1 MGKSFTKSLI
11 NSEGSIRSSSRVART
26 PESVIRDILKVINDS
41 DILSFAG
48 GLPDDSLFPI
58 EDFSDGA
65 ALAIRESGAKLFQ
78 YSETQGHPKLRAWIA
93 ESYYPQSSPEEILL
107 TNGSQQALDL
117 LGRFFLDEGDSILIE
132 RPSYLGAIQ
141 TFSSYG
147 PRFIGLDYKSEGP
160 DPSEL
165 KAQISRNHNPPK
177 FFYCI
182 PDFQNPTGFSYSLQ
196 NRKAIA
202 RICEEAGIPVLED
215 VAYRELNYENEI
227 PISLH
232 MLCPENTFSIGT
244 FSKILAP
251 GLRVGWIRAPKELM
265 RELIVQKQAMDLHSP
280 LINQEIVYQFLIS
293 GNFRNHL
300 IGLKENYSRKA
311 KMATEMFL
319 KTFGGAIRLKRPLG
333 GLFLWVEF
341 LDKTDTNL
349 LFKTALEEGVAIV
362 PGDTFFTDE
371 SSGKQL
377 RWNFSRANTEEME
390 IGANRLFK
398 AWKRLHSIRK

>member
-1 MGKSFTKSLI
+1 MRKLFSKSLI
-11 NSEGSIRSSSRVART
+11 NSEGSIRPSNRVSRT

-41 DILSFAG
+41 DMLSFAG

-58 EDFSDGA
+58 KDFSEGF

-78 YSETQGHPKLRAWIA
+78 YTETQGHPKLRAWIA

-117 LGRFFLDEGDSILIE
+117 LGRYFLDEGDSVLIE

-147 PRFIGLDYKSEGP
+147 PRFIGLDYRNEGP

-165 KAQISRNHNPPK
+165 KAQISRNRSLPK

-182 PDFQNPTGFSYSLQ
+182 PDFQNPTGFSYSLR
-196 NRKAIA
+196 NRRAIA
-202 RICEEAGIPVLED
+202 QICVEAKIPILED

-227 PISLH
+227 PISLNT
-232 MLCPENTFSIGT
+232 LCPENTFSIGT

-251 GLRVGWIRAPKELM
+251 GLRVGWIRAPEERM
-265 RELIVQKQAMDLHSP
+265 RELVVQKQAMDLHSP
-280 LINQEIVYQFLIS
+280 LINQEVVYKFLIS
-293 GNFRNHL
+293 GNFKNHL
-300 IGLKENYSRKA
+300 IDLKENYSRKA
-311 KMATEMFL
+311 KIATGLFR
-319 KTFGGAIRLKRPLG
+319 KIFGDSIRFQQPIG
-333 GLFLWVEF
+333 GLFLWIEF
-341 LDKTDTNL
+341 LDETDTNL

-362 PGDTFFTDE
+362 PGDTFFTAE
-371 SSGKQL
+371 SSGKLL
-377 RWNFSRANTEEME
+377 RWNFSRANADEME
-390 IGANRLFK
+390 TGVKRLFE